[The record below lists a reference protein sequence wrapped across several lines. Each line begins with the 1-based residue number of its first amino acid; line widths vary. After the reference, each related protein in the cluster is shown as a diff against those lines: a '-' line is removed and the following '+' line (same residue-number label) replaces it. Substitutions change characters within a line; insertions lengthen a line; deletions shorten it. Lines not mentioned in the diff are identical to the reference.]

1 MRISSFALNVSVLLA
16 AALFVGCGD
25 SKSPSGSSSQPAMPK
40 TEGAMATA
48 ADETK
53 KALADAGSQIAE
65 SAKATASDVAS
76 KFLSVAKSQGDNV
89 LSSIGQDLVT
99 KAKSLVDACGANA
112 PVKTNVDSALTS
124 LASGKDS
131 EALTPAFQLAQ
142 GAGLTPGQTQLA
154 KEVGNLASAFVV
166 QRNFSSV
173 SGAQGEV
180 STLVNAL
187 RNGEY
192 AATLPPLQKIMSNA
206 SLTPAQKDL
215 IGSIADK
222 YAPSLK
228 QAAGSLQQ
236 GLQKLQGLP
245 GVGK

>member
-1 MRISSFALNVSVLLA
+1 MRIPIFLLNGYLVLA
-16 AALFVGCGD
+16 AAFLAGCGD
-25 SKSPSGSSSQPAMPK
+25 SKSTSGSASEPAMPK
-40 TEGAMATA
+40 TESALATA

-53 KALADAGSQIAE
+53 KAMAGAGSKIAE
-65 SAKATASDVAS
+65 SAKTTASDIAS

-99 KAKSLVDACGANA
+99 KAKSLVDSCGADA
-112 PVKTNVDSALTS
+112 PVKANVDSALTS
-124 LASGKDS
+124 LANGQDS
-131 EALTPAFQLAQ
+131 EALAPAFQLAQ
-142 GAGLTPGQTQLA
+142 GTGLTTGQVQLA

-166 QRNFSSV
+166 QRNFSSL
-173 SGAQGEV
+173 SAGQGEV
-180 STLVNAL
+180 SALVSAL

-206 SLTPAQKDL
+206 SLTPTQKDL